1 MGGFHGRSAYEARYD
16 RRDQPV
22 QLTGLLFVAL
32 SVKGTAL
39 SESAAL
45 RSRAAQTRRRIPAT
59 PRPGVVEPFDG
70 EQVAGPIAFA

>member
-45 RSRAAQTRRRIPAT
+45 RSRAVLDL
-59 PRPGVVEPFDG
+59 GDG
-70 EQVAGPIAFA
+70 QELSPNVHHARN